1 MTITTG
7 FSDAVPGGDATTPKT
22 GDLSSAITVGSKEA
36 NIRITNTGD
45 WPCNLNWRNIGD
57 TVFTPKSI
65 LPNDSADIWI
75 SLTVSRTFEYYFD
88 AGALQVD
95 VTYFFGSAGISEV
108 TVTDVTAWL
117 TMHGYT
123 IGASGDLTSDE
134 VQLCLTEIIAEVTM
148 ATTRYALIASQT
160 LSAAFKSHVILK
172 GTVAQALYALR
183 NVGATRGLTS
193 DMIIISTETADRY
206 YAVYKEEIERIS
218 QGTYYGA

>member
-1 MTITTG
+1 MGIISG
-7 FSDAVPGGDATTPKT
+7 FTDSTPSGDASSPKT
-22 GDLSSAITVGSKEA
+22 GDLSSAISAGSTEA

-45 WPCNLNWRNIGD
+45 FPCFLNWRNIGD
-57 TVFTPKSI
+57 TDYNPKF
-65 LPNDSADIWI
+65 LNPFDSADIWI
-75 SLTVSRTFEYYFD
+75 SLTAARTFEYYFD
-88 AGALQVD
+88 AGVLKVD
-95 VTYFFGSAGISEV
+95 VTYFFGSVGISTV
-108 TVTDVTAWL
+108 TVTDVTNWL

-123 IGASGDLTSDE
+123 ISASSDLTSAE
-134 VQLCLTEIIAEVTM
+134 VQLCIDEITAEVTM
-148 ATTRYALIASQT
+148 AVTRYALIASQT
-160 LSAAFKSHVILK
+160 LNSSFKNHVILK